1 MSYADLNVGVLAIQ
15 GDYEL
20 HSRQIFVLGANP
32 VEVRLPKHLEGLH
45 GLIIPGGETTTMNIM
60 IDRFKLREPMLE
72 FGRSKPIY
80 GTCAGMIMLAKN
92 IENNQSG
99 VRPLGLLDIDVI
111 RNDYGRQIYSFDEEV
126 TAQLNGVPA
135 TFSASF
141 IRAPRVSR
149 LGTNVRVLAE
159 FKEDPVLVQENRVL
173 ASSFH
178 AEVQKDTTLLEY
190 FFSHFLLDREQS

>member
-1 MSYADLNVGVLAIQ
+1 MSYADLTVGVLAIQ

-20 HSRQIFVLGANP
+20 HSKQIFVLGANP
-32 VEVRLPKHLEGLH
+32 VEVRLPGHLEGLH

-60 IDRFKLREPMLE
+60 IDRFKLREPLLE

-99 VRPLGLLDIDVI
+99 VRPFGLLDIDVA
-111 RNDYGRQIYSFDEEV
+111 RNDYGRQIYSFDEEL
-126 TAQLNGVPA
+126 TARLNGTPT

-141 IRAPRVSR
+141 IRAPRVTR
-149 LGTNVRVLAE
+149 LGPKVEVLAAY
-159 FKEDPVLVQENRVL
+159 KNDPVLVQENRVI

-178 AEVQKDTTLLEY
+178 AEVEKDTTLLEY
-190 FFSHFLLDREQS
+190 FFSHFLLDTERS